1 MQRMF
6 LKILAIA
13 LLMLPV
19 AYAQSLGDVARE
31 NREKKAEDASTAPAK
46 VITNKD
52 LPKDEAASQEP
63 AETDSASEKSK
74 EHPSTDQRTAEQRS
88 DDQRSAEQRASHR
101 AVQRSMQQRLAEQ
114 RVAGQWKRQILAQEN
129 RVSGLQ
135 SRVDQMKASI
145 HATYG
150 STQYEAPYS
159 RLQARQLQRVAQ
171 LQQQLDEQKM
181 KLADMQESARRAGM
195 HTVVYDP

>member
-13 LLMLPV
+13 LLMRSV
-19 AYAQSLGDVARE
+19 AFAQSLGDVARE
-31 NREKKAEDASTAPAK
+31 NREKKAEDASTALAK
-46 VITNKD
+46 VITNRD
-52 LPKDEAASQEP
+52 LPKDDEASQDPADAPSGTDAASSKP
-63 AETDSASEKSK
+63 ADHASE
-74 EHPSTDQRTAEQRS
+74 DQRA
-88 DDQRSAEQRASHR
+88 AEQRATHR

-114 RVAGQWKRQILAQEN
+114 RVAGQWKRQIVAQEN
-129 RVSGLQ
+129 RVAALQ
-135 SRVDQMKASI
+135 SRVDQLNASI

-159 RLQARQLQRVAQ
+159 RPQARQLQRVAQ
-171 LQQQLDEQKM
+171 MQQQLDEQKM

>member
-6 LKILAIA
+6 FKILAIA
-13 LLMLPV
+13 LLMVP
-19 AYAQSLGDVARE
+19 ATYAQSLGDVARE

-52 LPKDEAASQEP
+52 LPKDDAASQEP
-63 AETDSASEKSK
+63 ADATSGTDTANSKPADHASG
-74 EHPSTDQRTAEQRS
+74 DQRAAEQRVT
-88 DDQRSAEQRASHR
+88 HR

-114 RVAGQWKRQILAQEN
+114 RAAGQWKSQILAQEN
-129 RVSGLQ
+129 RVAALQ
-135 SRVDQMKASI
+135 SRVDQLNASI

-159 RLQARQLQRVAQ
+159 RPQARQLQRLGQ
-171 LQQQLDEQKM
+171 MQQQLDDQKM
-181 KLADMQESARRAGM
+181 KLSDMQESARRAGM

>member
-13 LLMLPV
+13 LLMVP
-19 AYAQSLGDVARE
+19 ASYAQSLGDVARE

-52 LPKDEAASQEP
+52 LPKDPEASQDAEEAPVGADAASAKP
-63 AETDSASEKSK
+63 ADHASE
-74 EHPSTDQRTAEQRS
+74 
-88 DDQRSAEQRASHR
+88 EQRAAERRATHR

-114 RVAGQWKRQILAQEN
+114 RVAGQWKRQIVAQEN
-129 RVSGLQ
+129 RVAALQ
-135 SRVDQMKASI
+135 SRVDQLNASI

-159 RLQARQLQRVAQ
+159 RPQARQLQRVAQ
-171 LQQQLDEQKM
+171 VQQQLDEQKM

>member
-13 LLMLPV
+13 LLVVPLS
-19 AYAQSLGDVARE
+19 YAQSLGDVARE

-52 LPKDEAASQEP
+52 LPKDPEADQDAADAPAGTDAASAKP
-63 AETDSASEKSK
+63 ADHASA
-74 EHPSTDQRTAEQRS
+74 
-88 DDQRSAEQRASHR
+88 DQRSPDQRAAEQRATHR

-114 RVAGQWKRQILAQEN
+114 RAAEQWKRQIVAQEN
-129 RVSGLQ
+129 RVAALQ
-135 SRVDQMKASI
+135 SRMDQLNASMR
-145 HATYG
+145 ATYG

-159 RLQARQLQRVAQ
+159 RPQAWQMQRLAQ
-171 LQQQLDEQKM
+171 MQQQLDQQRM
-181 KLADMQESARRAGM
+181 KLAEMQEAARRAGM